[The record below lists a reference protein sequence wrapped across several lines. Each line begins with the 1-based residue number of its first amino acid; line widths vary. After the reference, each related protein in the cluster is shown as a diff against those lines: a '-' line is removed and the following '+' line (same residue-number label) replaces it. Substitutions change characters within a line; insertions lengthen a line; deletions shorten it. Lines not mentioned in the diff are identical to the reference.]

1 MMPRSTTCLAR
12 DLTPTQRREQVAA
25 ILARGLL
32 RILQQARS
40 TDESAPET
48 LEFPA
53 GGLEVSG
60 ESRLSVSRVSEV
72 NRTTNQRGTR

>member
-1 MMPRSTTCLAR
+1 MPRSTAGSTR
-12 DLTPTQRREQVAA
+12 DLSPTQRREQVAA

-32 RILQQARS
+32 RFLHQARS
-40 TDESAPET
+40 EDESAPNT

-53 GGLEVSG
+53 EGLEVSD

-72 NRTTNQRGTR
+72 NRSTSQRGNR